1 MWHLGRE
8 NDNLHFGEG
17 SLYMMERYDYLRL
30 EFMLM
35 VVNTKRFDIF
45 IVPLITEC
53 KSDDTLVSL
62 YEEVDQL

>member
-1 MWHLGRE
+1 
-8 NDNLHFGEG
+8 
-17 SLYMMERYDYLRL
+17 MMERYDYLRL